1 MADQGVNL
9 INLLALLA
17 IGAEKDG
24 PLATLKE
31 SDEFLCKLVA
41 DEHSRD
47 WLKWLIHRAE
57 VIGERLDRGPEELE

>member
-1 MADQGVNL
+1 MRRELSVAVHEVEHKLDVPVG
-9 INLLALLA
+9 
-17 IGAEKDG
+17 K
-24 PLATLKE
+24 LKE

-57 VIGERLDRGPEELE
+57 VIGERLDRGPEELD